1 MESRRYLVPRDSSMS
16 RSSLDVPSQTVAAR
30 TTSPQVMKNRS
41 KRRSAELLE
50 AIAQIDTIT
59 DPATQGELAAWIN
72 ERYEERDGG
81 TLVGLFGHCYLGDPY
96 IDHRM
101 DIAGNITQH
110 FKPADGVPGPFA
122 AARPLARST
131 AYLFIE
137 IYDDGQ
143 VVPVRPD
150 GSSAI

>member
-1 MESRRYLVPRDSSMS
+1 MESRRHLIPRN
-16 RSSLDVPSQTVAAR
+16 SSLRGASLGITSQTVAAP
-30 TTSPQVMKNRS
+30 TASPHQMKNRS

-72 ERYEERDGG
+72 ERYEERGGG

-101 DIAGNITQH
+101 DISGNIIQH
-110 FKPADGVPGPFA
+110 FKPADSVPGPFA

>member
-1 MESRRYLVPRDSSMS
+1 MESRRHLVPRESS
-16 RSSLDVPSQTVAAR
+16 RHGSSFEVPSQTVAAR
-30 TTSPQVMKNRS
+30 TTSAHVMKNREQ
-41 KRRSAELLE
+41 RRSAELLE

-59 DPATQGELAAWIN
+59 DPVTQAELAGWIQ
-72 ERYEERDGG
+72 ERYEERGGG
-81 TLVGLFGHCYLGDPY
+81 TLIGLFGHCYLGHPY
-96 IDHRM
+96 VDHRM
-101 DIAGNITQH
+101 DVAGNITQH
-110 FKPADGVPGPFA
+110 FKMADAVPGPFA
-122 AARPLARST
+122 AARPLARSS